1 MIKLLSR
8 FLPPDQKALVEL
20 AMRMVA
26 NLDTPRERRE
36 VAEYALG
43 AFHTGR
49 ISITDWTR
57 LGKRLGILTSPKARP
72 RKRKIVG
79 VSIPSPMS
87 TIMDKAEV

>member
-8 FLPPDQKALVEL
+8 FLPPDQKALVAL

-43 AFHTGR
+43 AFRTGR

-72 RKRKIVG
+72 RKRKVVD
-79 VSIPSPMS
+79 VSVSNPMS
-87 TIMDKAEV
+87 TIMDKVEV